1 MIRRKGYAVAIAIA
15 PLAVGVV
22 SFLVGRTLYRLM
34 APLGLSRGLTFVV
47 DVTFA
52 VLVCH
57 AIEYLALHL
66 MVRALGNRS
75 DIPAPH
81 VKRPL
86 DFRNRSGL
94 SNLDEALH
102 CASAFPAALTAVIC
116 LGSGLSNFPGPELA
130 REAAVI
136 IVMLSL
142 LVLAV
147 AYAIMIS
154 GWRRCKELLDTKP

>member
-1 MIRRKGYAVAIAIA
+1 MIRRKGYAVAVAIA
-15 PLAVGVV
+15 PLAVGVA
-22 SFLVGRTLYRLM
+22 SFLVGRALYRLM
-34 APLGLSRGLTFVV
+34 APLGLSRGLTFGV

-57 AIEYLALHL
+57 TIEHLALHL

-75 DIPAPH
+75 DIPVPH

-86 DFRNRSGL
+86 DFSNRSGL
-94 SNLDEALH
+94 SSLDEALH
-102 CASAFPAALTAVIC
+102 RASAFPAALTTVIC
-116 LGSGLSNFPGPELA
+116 LGSGMSNFPSPELA
-130 REAAVI
+130 REATGM

-142 LVLAV
+142 LVLTV
-147 AYAIMIS
+147 AYTIMLT